1 MSNKWTIQNKLH
13 IWHLL
18 NHILAIIGLIYF
30 FQISINY
37 WWLIISFAMFIISGM
52 VGVNIGLHRYL
63 SHKSFTTGKYRD
75 LFLKYISILSGLG
88 STVVWVAMHRHHH
101 ITSDN
106 VNDIQSPKNIGIVR
120 AWFLNYNS
128 ANFPPSLVRDII
140 SCPHNRFIHKYYF
153 YILITLYIL
162 TTLLNPLLTIFV
174 LAIPAV
180 LCFHGAAAIGVLP
193 HLFGYKIEGNNDT
206 SYNNI
211 LASILSLGEGW
222 HNYHHVN
229 PSDYRHGYKWFEF
242 DPSAH
247 VIHWFLK
254 TNNNK

>member
-1 MSNKWTIQNKLH
+1 MVNWTTQNKLH

-18 NHILAIIGLIYF
+18 NHLITFVGLVYLFNTSFDYLWLA
-30 FQISINY
+30 
-37 WWLIISFAMFIISGM
+37 ISFAMFIISGM

-101 ITSDN
+101 ITSDTLK
-106 VNDIQSPKNIGIVR
+106 DIQSPKNIGIVR
-120 AWFLNYNS
+120 AWLLNYNS
-128 ANFPPSLVRDII
+128 ANFSPSLVRDII

-162 TTLLNPLLTIFV
+162 TMLLNPLITIFV

-193 HLFGYKIEGNNDT
+193 HLSGYKVEVKLDT

-222 HNYHHVN
+222 HNYHHVH

-242 DPSAH
+242 DPSAYL
-247 VIHWFLK
+247 ISWFLK
-254 TNNNK
+254 TNKE